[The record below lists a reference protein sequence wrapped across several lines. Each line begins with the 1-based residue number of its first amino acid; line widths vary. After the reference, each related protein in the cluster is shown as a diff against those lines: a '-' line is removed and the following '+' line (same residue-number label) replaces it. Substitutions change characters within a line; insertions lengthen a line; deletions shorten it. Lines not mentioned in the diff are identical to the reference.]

1 MTDIILLDGGMGQEL
16 VHRAANPT
24 TALWSAQVMIDEP
37 HVVEAAHRA
46 YVEAGASVI
55 TLNSYSATPERLAR
69 AGLGE
74 RFEELQEQAIALAT
88 AVRAEAATN
97 VAIAGCLP
105 PLVSSYHPE
114 NAPDEPEMRENYAR
128 IAALQAPAVDVMLGE
143 TLSSVRE
150 VAAATSAMSAAAASS
165 DGGGKPV
172 WTAMSVSDAD
182 GTLLRSGEPVSEGVA
197 AARENGATALLLNCS
212 RPEAIE
218 QGLAPLVE
226 SGLPWGAYAN
236 AFVRAADLET
246 GGTVEHLGTRDDLSP
261 DVYAERA
268 MAWVERGATIVGGC
282 CEIGP
287 DHIRALRERLEAAGH
302 VVVAP

>member
-1 MTDIILLDGGMGQEL
+1 MSEVVLLDGGMGQEL
-16 VHRAANPT
+16 VHRATNPT
-24 TALWSAQVMIDEP
+24 TSLWSAQVMLDEP

-46 YVEAGASVI
+46 FVEAGASVI

-69 AGLGE
+69 AGLAE
-74 RFEELQEQAIALAT
+74 RFEELQEQAVALAT

-105 PLVSSYHPE
+105 PLVGSYHPE
-114 NAPDEPEMRENYAR
+114 NAPPEAEMRENYAR
-128 IAALQAPAVDVMLGE
+128 IAAIQAPAVDVMLGE

-150 VAAATSAMSAAAASS
+150 VAAATAAMASHAE
-165 DGGGKPV
+165 GKPV

-182 GTLLRSGEPVSEGVA
+182 GTRLRSGEPVADGVA
-197 AARENGATALLLNCS
+197 AARENGASAILLNCS

-218 QGLAPLVE
+218 QGLPALIE

-246 GGTVEHLGTRDDLSP
+246 GGTVEHLGTRDDLTP
-261 DVYAERA
+261 DAHADIA
-268 MAWVERGATIVGGC
+268 MGWVERGATIVGGC

-287 DHIRALRERLEAAGH
+287 EHIRRLRDRLEAAGH
-302 VVVAP
+302 TVVAP

>member
-46 YVEAGASVI
+46 FVEAGATVI
-55 TLNSYSATPERLAR
+55 TLNSYSATPERLSR
-69 AGLGE
+69 AGLEE
-74 RFEELQEQAIALAT
+74 RFEELQEQAVALAT

-105 PLVSSYHPE
+105 PLVGSYHPE
-114 NAPDEPEMRENYAR
+114 LAPDEPEMRENYRR
-128 IAALQAPAVDVMLGE
+128 IAALQAPAVDVLLGE

-150 VAAATSAMSAAAASS
+150 VEAATAAMSAAA
-165 DGGGKPV
+165 DGKPV
-172 WTAMSVSDAD
+172 WTAMSASDAD
-182 GTLLRSGEPVSEGVA
+182 GAQLRSGEPVSEGVA
-197 AARENGATALLLNCS
+197 AARENGASAILLNCS
-212 RPEAIE
+212 RPESIE
-218 QGLAPLVE
+218 AGLAPLVA

>member
-1 MTDIILLDGGMGQEL
+1 MTDVILLDGGMGQEL

-24 TALWSAQVMIDEP
+24 TSLWSAQVMLDEP

-46 YVEAGASVI
+46 FVEAGASVI

-69 AGLGE
+69 SDLAE

-88 AVRAEAATN
+88 AVRAEAVSN

-105 PLVSSYHPE
+105 PLVGSYHPE
-114 NAPDEPEMRENYAR
+114 NAPPEAEMRANYGR
-128 IAALQAPAVDVMLGE
+128 IAALQAPAVDVLLGE

-150 VAAATSAMSAAAASS
+150 VEAATAAMSEAAN
-165 DGGGKPV
+165 DGAGAKPV

-182 GTLLRSGEPVSEGVA
+182 GTRLRSGEPVGEGVA
-197 AARENGATALLLNCS
+197 AARANGATALLLNCS
-212 RPEAIE
+212 RPEAIA
-218 QGLAPLVE
+218 QGLDALAASE
-226 SGLPWGAYAN
+226 LPWGAYAN

-246 GGTVEHLGTRDDLSP
+246 GGTVEHLGTRDDLGP
-261 DVYAERA
+261 ETYADVA
-268 MAWVERGATIVGGC
+268 MGWVERGATIVGGC

-287 DHIRALRERLEAAGH
+287 DHIRALRARLDEAGH
-302 VVVAP
+302 RVMAP